1 MEARLK
7 AVREMLHYVAIVED
21 AGPDK
26 AIGVWFPDLP
36 GCFSAGDDV
45 DEALR
50 NAEEALALYA
60 EAEAN
65 DGRALP
71 TPRTLSALKNDP
83 AAASDLRDHM
93 VALVPLKVAATHAAE

>member
-1 MEARLK
+1 M
-7 AVREMLHYVAIVED
+7 HYIAIVED

-26 AIGVWFPDLP
+26 AIGMWIPDLP

-45 DEALR
+45 DEGLR
-50 NAEEALALYA
+50 NAEQALLLYA
-60 EAEAN
+60 EAEAK

-71 TPRTLSALKNDP
+71 RPRTLTQLRNDP

-93 VALVPLKVAATHAAE
+93 VALVPLDETAIRAAE